1 MKKDQRV
8 LKTEKNIQSSLMDLL
23 TYKSL
28 SKITITELAQK
39 AGIERKTFYLH
50 YDSIDDVLLEIED
63 QLQSELAHKLLN
75 EKTLT
80 AEKLLEVLDSLMLKE
95 RKFYQG
101 IMITSPNT
109 FLNDDFQLILERC
122 LEKYIVKSV
131 GLISPERKK
140 YYSAFLSAG
149 IMQCYRKFLE
159 DSNSKIENVDAV
171 LKDILKQ
178 YEIS

>member
-1 MKKDQRV
+1 MKKDRRV
-8 LKTEKNIQSSLMDLL
+8 LKTEESIQSSLMELL

-75 EKTLT
+75 EQALT
-80 AEKLLEVLDSLMLKE
+80 AEKLLKVLDSLMLKE

-101 IMITSPNT
+101 IMITSPNV

-122 LEKYIVKSV
+122 LEKYFFKSAD
-131 GLISPERKK
+131 LTSLKTKK
-140 YYSAFLSAG
+140 YYAAFLSAG

-159 DSNSKIENVDAV
+159 NSNSNIDTVDAV
-171 LKDILKQ
+171 LKDILKK
-178 YEIS
+178 YEIK